1 MEKCHINCI
10 LFITLKIKMIPTTL
24 FTFETSDDFL
34 QDESPDSELSTS
46 SESLSENKQVSEF
59 KSKTF

>member
-1 MEKCHINCI
+1 
-10 LFITLKIKMIPTTL
+10 MIPATL